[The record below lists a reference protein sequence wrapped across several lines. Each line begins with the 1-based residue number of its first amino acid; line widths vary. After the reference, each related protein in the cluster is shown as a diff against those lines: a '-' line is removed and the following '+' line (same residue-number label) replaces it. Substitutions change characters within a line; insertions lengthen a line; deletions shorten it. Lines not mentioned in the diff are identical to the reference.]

1 MGGRLKGLVFLVL
14 GLILIYI
21 SFSTPPSI
29 SRWQGLFLL
38 ILGLIGV
45 GLAIRG
51 LERIIKGEKKSARP
65 PQLVRGK
72 LIEPRAC
79 PSCGNV
85 NRLGDRFCRKCGAPL
100 STVPTE
106 EKAYCA
112 RCGTELEKGA
122 KFCHSC
128 GQAVTRITP
137 PSEEIPAVEKVLGG
151 IEVGKGTTYVRA
163 TYYGLYFTPNRAI
176 VAKTA
181 GVRWYWLLLVII
193 LGGIILGLILA
204 LVIAAIIGRR
214 SKRKFKELSEVSPE
228 SILTADK
235 KNFGIPYPNITRV
248 EMKRRTFFANKIKIF
263 TRWKKHEFGIVEK
276 GESEN
281 YVNLIRSV
289 LPNKTYV
296 S

>member
-128 GQAVTRITP
+128 GQTVTRITP
-137 PSEEIPAVEKVLGG
+137 PREEIPTVEEVLGG
-151 IEVGKGTTYVRA
+151 IEVTEWYKHF
-163 TYYGLYFTPNRAI
+163 GLYFTLNRVI
-176 VAKTA
+176 VAKTGGRSPLIIA
-181 GVRWYWLLLVII
+181 VVIAVILFLTTGVLVGAIPLAIIIGI
-193 LGGIILGLILA
+193 LGKLLA
-204 LVIAAIIGRR
+204 
-214 SKRKFKELSEVSPE
+214 KRAGKKFKELSKLSPE
-228 SILTADK
+228 GILTADK
-235 KNFGIPYPNITRV
+235 KNFGIPYPDIIRV
-248 EMKRRTFFANKIKIF
+248 EMKKNKIIIF
-263 TRWKKHEFGIVEK
+263 ATKKEHKFGIRRKKEF
-276 GESEN
+276 ES
-281 YVNLIRSV
+281 YLNLIRSV